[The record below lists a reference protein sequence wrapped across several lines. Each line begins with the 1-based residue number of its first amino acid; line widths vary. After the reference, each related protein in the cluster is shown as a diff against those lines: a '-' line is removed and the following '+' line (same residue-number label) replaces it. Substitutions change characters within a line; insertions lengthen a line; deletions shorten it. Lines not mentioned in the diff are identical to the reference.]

1 MYLVEKTSEFDKWLK
16 KLKDKKA
23 KARILVRL
31 QRIEENGNFGD
42 CQPIGEGLSELRIH
56 YAAGYRVYLKKHQGH
71 FVLLLAGGDKSTQ
84 SKDIEKA
91 KLLWNEY
98 KETQK

>member
-1 MYLVEKTSEFDKWLK
+1 MKFCNNVSRRIHLRMYLVKKTSEFDKWLK

-42 CQPIGEGLSELRIH
+42 CQPIGEALVNL
-56 YAAGYRVYLKKHQGH
+56 GYTM
-71 FVLLLAGGDKSTQ
+71 LLDIGFTQKSTKGI
-84 SKDIEKA
+84 SFCF
-91 KLLWNEY
+91 
-98 KETQK
+98 